1 MLSFG
6 IREAVGT
13 LDFVRRVCKK
23 LRSGWLREFYQEAL
37 WIWAY
42 IRRYRLTV
50 VIHVLLALLSTA
62 LGLGTS
68 VASKYL
74 IDAVTGH
81 KTGSIGLAAAVMAG
95 MMLTSILL
103 RGVCSRIGAKINIRV
118 RNEIQAEVYHA
129 ILHTAWE
136 PLEAFRSG
144 DLLSRL
150 TGDVDTVA
158 GSVTSFAPGLVSG
171 LAQFTGA
178 LVIMLCYDPT
188 MALIALISIPVSVL
202 LSRLLVGRM
211 RDHSRKMKE
220 ISSDVMSFYE
230 DSLSNITSI
239 KAFGIT
245 GLFYRRMLLLQ
256 GNYRGEYLD
265 FNRFSVRTSACL
277 SLLGAA
283 VSAGCFGW
291 GVFRLWSGAITYGS
305 LTMFL
310 QLASA
315 LSSSFS
321 ALIGLVSSAI
331 SISTSAGRV
340 MAVTQ
345 LPAESGA
352 DTLTSDELRHVSV
365 CIRGASFSYQS
376 GEPVL
381 KSADF
386 YAAENEFV
394 ALTGPSGEGKTTML
408 RMLLGLIQPK
418 SGTASLLCD
427 GAEYALSAAT
437 RRAFS
442 YVPQGNSMFSGTI
455 RENLRLT
462 DPDADDARLEAAL
475 RAACAWVFVSALPDK
490 LDHRL
495 GGHGKG
501 LSEGQAQRLSI
512 ARALLRGAPILLL
525 DEATS
530 ALDEATETQLLRNLR
545 ESPFV
550 HTCIFV
556 THRPAAAAICSRR
569 YRAADG
575 IVREENACSENI

>member
-1 MLSFG
+1 M
-6 IREAVGT
+6 
-13 LDFVRRVCKK
+13 DFLRKVYKK
-23 LRSGWLREFYQEAL
+23 LRSGALRDFYQEAL
-37 WIWAY
+37 WIWGY
-42 IRRYRLTV
+42 IRRYRFTV
-50 VIHVLLALLSTA
+50 AVHVLLGLLSTA

-68 VASKYL
+68 VSSKYL

-95 MMLTSILL
+95 MLLTSILL

-129 ILHTAWE
+129 ILNTAWE
-136 PLEAFRSG
+136 PLEGFRPG
-144 DLLSRL
+144 DLLNRL
-150 TGDVDTVA
+150 SSDVDTVA

-171 LAQFTGA
+171 LAQFAGA

-188 MALIALISIPVSVL
+188 MALIALISVPVSAL

-211 RDHSRKMKE
+211 RAHSRRMKE

-230 DSLSNITSI
+230 DSLTNITSI

-245 GLFYRRMLLLQ
+245 GLFYRRMLGLQ
-256 GNYRGEYLD
+256 ERYRGEYLD

-321 ALIGLVSSAI
+321 ALISLVSSAI

-352 DTLTSDELRHVSV
+352 DALDGSELRHVSV
-365 CIRGASFSYQS
+365 RICGASFAYQS

-381 KSADF
+381 TDADLC
-386 YAAENEFV
+386 AAEGEFV
-394 ALTGPSGEGKTTML
+394 ALVGPSGEGKTTML
-408 RMLLGLIQPK
+408 RMLLGLIRPK
-418 SGTASLLCD
+418 SGTASLVC
-427 GAEYALSAAT
+427 GNAEYPLSAAT

-475 RAACAWVFVSALPDK
+475 RAACAWDFVCALPDG
-490 LDHRL
+490 LDHML
-495 GGHGKG
+495 GGRGKG
-501 LSEGQAQRLSI
+501 LSEGQAQRLAI

-530 ALDEATETQLLRNLR
+530 ALDEATETQLLRNLK
-545 ESPFV
+545 ESEFV

-569 YRAADG
+569 YRVAG
-575 IVREENACSENI
+575 GVVREESACSEST